1 MTKEVLRKIY
11 LDKRLGLSEAVF
23 EDLSRKLADNFF
35 ALVDLSF
42 IRVLHT
48 FLPIRKTNEPDTWI
62 IVDRIRREFPNVR
75 IAVPKIN
82 NQTSQLDNFYFE
94 GLHQLENNTWGIP
107 EPKQGIP
114 VPTEKI
120 DAALVPLLAF
130 DKTGHRVGYGRGFYD
145 KFLSTCRPD
154 CKRIGLSYFEPV
166 DTISNVHPLDLPLD
180 MVVTPAGIIT
190 FPPS

>member
-1 MTKEVLRKIY
+1 MTKEALRKIF
-11 LDKRLGLSEAVF
+11 LQKRLTLSEA
-23 EDLSRKLADNFF
+23 EYLQLSRQMTENFF

-42 IRVLHT
+42 LKVIHT
-48 FLPIRKTNEPDTWI
+48 FLPIRKNNEPDTWM
-62 IVDRIRREFPNVR
+62 IVDRIRREFPHIR

-82 NQTSQLDNFYFE
+82 NQTSMLDNFYFE

-114 VPTEKI
+114 VGTEKI

-130 DKTGHRVGYGRGFYD
+130 DRVGHRVGYGRGFYD

-154 CKRIGLSYFEPV
+154 CKRIGLSFFEGV
-166 DTISNVHPLDLPLD
+166 ESIDNVHKQDLRLD
-180 MVVTPAGIIT
+180 MVVTPAEVLHFT
-190 FPPS
+190 QV

>member
-1 MTKEVLRKIY
+1 MTKEALRKIY
-11 LDKRLGLSEAVF
+11 LDKRMSLSEAAF
-23 EDLSRKLADNFF
+23 SELSRKVADNFF
-35 ALVDLSF
+35 ALADLSF

-48 FLPIRKTNEPDTWI
+48 FLPIRKTNEPDTWV

-75 IAVPKIN
+75 IAIPKIN

-130 DKTGHRVGYGRGFYD
+130 DKSGHRVGYGRGFYD

-154 CKRIGLSYFEPV
+154 CKRIGLSYFAAV
-166 DTISNVHPLDLPLD
+166 DSISNVHPQDLPLD
-180 MVVTPAGIIT
+180 MVVTPDGIIT
-190 FPPS
+190 FPAA